1 MCDCWLPLEECM
13 FRLFN
18 VIVVISSLRG
28 VHFMVPHNL
37 VPRCSHP
44 AKSEKDMGTNFWA
57 V

>member
-13 FRLFN
+13 CRLVN

-44 AKSEKDMGTNFWA
+44 AKNEKDMGTNFWA